1 MSDVP
6 ALSAIKSTIQSL
18 WPGLA
23 VVAVAC
29 LAAGSLAEH
38 YGVPTTLCGLL
49 IGFSLSFLNE
59 ASPLKSG
66 LSFASTTALR
76 WGIVLLGAQV
86 TLAQFGSIGL
96 VGFAGLSVILLL
108 VIAAGILGA
117 RLSGQGAPAG
127 WIAGGATAI
136 CGASAAMAIY
146 AVLGRSRISQE
157 QFTLTLVSITVASAV
172 ATLTYPVLA
181 GLLDLSD
188 HQAGFLMG
196 AAIHDVAQSLGA
208 GFGYSQAAGETATV
222 VKLTRVALLAPL
234 VVVIGFLVGRASRDD
249 GAAGKPASPL
259 PWFLVGFVALVLVNS
274 FVPVPAAVAAGALA
288 ASKTLLLA
296 AVIAAAI
303 SARPQVLLSQGLA
316 CLVPVLA
323 ATAMSLVATLV
334 FCLVVIGA

>member
-1 MSDVP
+1 MSDAP
-6 ALSAIKSTIQSL
+6 AFAAIRAL

-23 VVAVAC
+23 VVATAC

-59 ASPLKSG
+59 APALRGG
-66 LSFASTTALR
+66 LAFASTTALR

-86 TLAQFGSIGL
+86 TVAQFGSIGV
-96 VGFAGLSVILLL
+96 VGFAGLLAILLL
-108 VIAAGILGA
+108 VIGAGMVGA

-146 AVLGRSRISQE
+146 AVLGRARISQE

-172 ATLTYPVLA
+172 ATLSYPMIA
-181 GLLDLSD
+181 GFLNFSD
-188 HQAGFLMG
+188 QQAGFLMG

-234 VVVIGFLVGRASRDD
+234 VVVIGLLVGRASRDD
-249 GAAGKPASPL
+249 GAAGKPAAPL
-259 PWFLVGFVALVLVNS
+259 PWFLAGFLVLVVVNS
-274 FVPVPAAVAAGALA
+274 FLPVPPALAAGALG

-303 SARPQVLLSQGLA
+303 SARPQVLLKQGWS

-323 ATAMSLVATLV
+323 ATAMSLAATLV
-334 FCLVVIGA
+334 FCVVVIGG